1 MDILN
6 DAINKKL
13 EAGVK
18 ADGINAPKEKEYVMS
33 RGKRLHVRTNWN
45 AAIDTLGTKDVKLK
59 TTGMK
64 KADSPAAVIVLVHG
78 LGGHSHRP
86 TYTIQAQNYERQ
98 VRTRTE

>member
-45 AAIDTLGTKDVKLK
+45 AIPKVIKLTPTKPIDAGCETEGT
-59 TTGMK
+59 TE
-64 KADSPAAVIVLVHG
+64 
-78 LGGHSHRP
+78 
-86 TYTIQAQNYERQ
+86 TI
-98 VRTRTE
+98 